1 MRLALRAGLG
11 ALLALA
17 AVSPAVA
24 SAQSPA
30 LLRPRDLLRRPGE
43 ELPRGQALQVD
54 VRNAGGRKVT
64 QVCMTPAPIA
74 RAACSAATT
83 IAPSAAG
90 PTTVQATLADGTKF
104 SQTFTVLAPAT
115 KVGGSRAV
123 PATITCQDVTLF
135 GNYDRR
141 TALARSVRGREE
153 GHPGR
158 PLQLHRPR
166 EDLHVGLRDEQG
178 RVRDAVLRAGRLA
191 GERPSCLPA
200 VLPMTAGT
208 WPSAFF
214 APP

>member
-30 LLRPRDLLRRPGE
+30 LRVHAIFSGGQAKNFHV
-43 ELPRGQALQVD
+43 GQALQVD

-115 KVGGSRAV
+115 KVGGSRAI

-141 TALARSVRGREE
+141 TGRSRDPFEVAKKGTR
-153 GHPGR
+153 
-158 PLQLHRPR
+158 
-166 EDLHVGLRDEQG
+166 VGLYNFIGPGKIFMWDYATNKGGFATR
-178 RVRDAVLRAGRLA
+178 
-191 GERPSCLPA
+191 SCA
-200 VLPMTAGT
+200 QVD
-208 WPSAFF
+208 
-214 APP
+214 